1 MLEVTMLMIGMV
13 AMMAAQVVGSSG
25 SSSSSCSSYV
35 GRQLTPSSFADL
47 WRQLPEVAPKGQFE
61 SSADYERRLAE
72 AQGASREPVFVRG
85 ARPADGLSYNA
96 DRQELTIYGRAFGA
110 GRINFRD
117 VFGFDRS
124 KLDNFSSA
132 IGFELESRETS
143 RETYQATNAFG
154 ARADVL
160 RTNREVDTIWERA
173 GRLGESSLVE
183 MPAYGPVRMKV
194 APRDARDV
202 IENGS
207 TAFLLTPKPPFRR
220 TGSSGVAPSFGSP
233 RERVDSINVII
244 SDIRCAF
251 LLSGSGRVVLALTV
265 R

>member
-1 MLEVTMLMIGMV
+1 MPEVTMLMIGMV

-47 WRQLPEVAPKGQFE
+47 WRQLPEVATKGQFE
-61 SSADYERRLAE
+61 STADYERRLAE
-72 AQGASREPVFVRG
+72 AQAASREPLFVRG
-85 ARPADGLSYNA
+85 ARPGEGLSYNA
-96 DRQELTIYGRAFGA
+96 DRQELTIYSAAFGS
-110 GRINFRD
+110 GRVNFRN

-124 KLDNFSSA
+124 RLDNFTSA
-132 IGFELESRETS
+132 VGFQLGIRETGS
-143 RETYQATNAFG
+143 ETYEATNAFG
-154 ARADVL
+154 ARAEVQ
-160 RTNREVDTIWERA
+160 RTRREVDTIWERA
-173 GRLGESSLVE
+173 GKLGESPLVE
-183 MPAYGPVRMKV
+183 MPAHGPRRIRM
-194 APRDARDV
+194 APGDARDV

-220 TGSSGVAPSFGSP
+220 TGSSGLAPTFRNP
-233 RERVDSINVII
+233 QERLDTINVMI

-251 LLSGSGRVVLALTV
+251 LLSGSGKVAFALTV